1 MQPANG
7 AVFALDGILIG
18 AGDTRFLMW
27 GMLLASIGVFVPIA
41 LGSLALGLGI
51 VGVWTGLVALILVRL
66 ATCGWRF
73 RGRRWAVV
81 GSGGT

>member
-1 MQPANG
+1 
-7 AVFALDGILIG
+7 
-18 AGDTRFLMW
+18 MW
-27 GMLLASIGVFVPIA
+27 AMLAASVGVYVPIA

-51 VGVWTGLVALILVRL
+51 VGVWAGLVGLILVRL

-81 GSGGT
+81 GTSRAPA